1 MNSLINKQYKFTYM
15 VRRAIANTVEVI
27 IKKKTYLYIY
37 KTETFEVLTIFHDST
52 ILFKL
57 N

>member
-27 IKKKTYLYIY
+27 KKKTY
-37 KTETFEVLTIFHDST
+37 
-52 ILFKL
+52 
-57 N
+57 